1 MNLQFGLAATLL
13 LAIPTLAQSPRTT
26 HFAAAAAPVHARAIV
41 PIHTSVS
48 HPVGLRSAA
57 NRNTNRSASPNVGG
71 ASSGVP
77 SPVQELLNPSPGFG
91 FDYEHLSAMNSD
103 LDIKALID
111 PVTQL
116 RIARA
121 ERHLRE
127 SQSEA
132 GVYFIDGGGSYV
144 APAAP
149 DETPA
154 TDEQPAPQP
163 QPQIIIVQ
171 QAAPTQSTA
180 PEPADSAESV
190 TEAPLADEGFFTLV
204 LRDGTEIDAA
214 AFTRAS
220 DKIVYITPTGGRH
233 TIAIAELD
241 SDATLRVNQERG
253 TSLQLPL

>member
-1 MNLQFGLAATLL
+1 MKLQFGLAATLL
-13 LAIPTLAQSPRTT
+13 LAIPTLTQSPRTSQ
-26 HFAAAAAPVHARAIV
+26 FAAAAAPVHARAIV
-41 PIHTSVS
+41 PIQTTVS
-48 HPVGLRSAA
+48 RPVGLRNAA
-57 NRNTNRSASPNVGG
+57 NGNTNRSASPNVGA
-71 ASSGVP
+71 ASGGVP
-77 SPVQELLNPSPGFG
+77 SSVQELLNPSPGFG

-149 DETPA
+149 DETPT
-154 TDEQPAPQP
+154 TDEQPATQP

-171 QAAPTQSTA
+171 QADPTQSAA
-180 PEPADSAESV
+180 PEAVDSAESA
-190 TEAPLADEGFFTLV
+190 TEAPPADEGFFTLV
-204 LRDGTEIDAA
+204 LRDGTEIDAE

-220 DKIVYITPTGGRH
+220 DKIVYITPTGSRR
-233 TIAIAELD
+233 TVAIAALD